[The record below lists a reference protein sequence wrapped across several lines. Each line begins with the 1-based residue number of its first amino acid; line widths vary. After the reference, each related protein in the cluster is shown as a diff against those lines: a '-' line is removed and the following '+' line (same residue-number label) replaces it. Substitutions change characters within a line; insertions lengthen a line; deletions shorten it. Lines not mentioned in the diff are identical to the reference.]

1 MTFSLVLANELH
13 VERSHCCEAMTEQV
27 NLQSP
32 LASSALLG
40 TTDKRIYWSP
50 VFNEYGLICQPSA
63 EILVISH
70 CPFCGFALP
79 PSRRQAWVTA
89 LERTGWRTWGDP
101 IPPRMLTYEWQAA

>member
-1 MTFSLVLANELH
+1 MTFSLVLSNEAH

-27 NLQSP
+27 NCQSP
-32 LASSALLG
+32 KAPGPLLG

-70 CPFCGFALP
+70 CPFCGSSLP
-79 PSRRQAWVTA
+79 LSQRKAWFSA

-101 IPPRMLTYEWQAA
+101 IPPHMLAHGWQAA

>member
-1 MTFSLVLANELH
+1 MKFSLVLANEPH

-79 PSRRQAWVTA
+79 QSRRQAWVAA

-101 IPPRMLTYEWQAA
+101 IPPHLLTHEWQPA